1 MDIRV
6 VECFEHLLE
15 GNAIQNLVFLSVRED
30 KEAVC
35 KGLRREMMEGK
46 ARRPA
51 QRSSAVSDVIV
62 IIYDYTKERVLLYS
76 PLCSNLALRERAF
89 LYETGQRPARE
100 QRQQGRWSHGQK
112 AAADERN
119 PDRLLR

>member
-35 KGLRREMMEGK
+35 KGLRREMMEDK
-46 ARRPA
+46 ADKMAWR
-51 QRSSAVSDVIV
+51 
-62 IIYDYTKERVLLYS
+62 
-76 PLCSNLALRERAF
+76 
-89 LYETGQRPARE
+89 GAR
-100 QRQQGRWSHGQK
+100 
-112 AAADERN
+112 
-119 PDRLLR
+119 